1 MVKDKIQNFQAKRNF
16 DDYENVNLNA
26 VRELYD
32 KSVKDISKTK
42 DYLQNQMD
50 LLYFSY
56 VRRDP
61 FRAYYDY

>member
-1 MVKDKIQNFQAKRNF
+1 MQNFQSVKNF
-16 DDYENVNLNA
+16 DDYENVNLNN

-32 KSVKDISKTK
+32 KSLKDITQTK

-61 FRAYYDY
+61 FRGYYNY